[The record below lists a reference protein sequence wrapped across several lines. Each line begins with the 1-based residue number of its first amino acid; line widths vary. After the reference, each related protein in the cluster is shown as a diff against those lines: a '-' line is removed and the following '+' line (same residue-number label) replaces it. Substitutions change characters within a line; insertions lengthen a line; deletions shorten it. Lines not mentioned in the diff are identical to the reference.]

1 MGKINPY
8 QPQPPDWKLRSNDP
22 TGSQATETDQLTKKP
37 PELPSSA
44 MERLAA
50 DYDKIY
56 SDSLLSRYQVGM
68 RLENTLV
75 AYLLGI
81 DLVGTIC
88 ISHIN
93 PTLQIGN

>member
-1 MGKINPY
+1 MVAYLVVFTTWYRLGRDHLHLSY

-50 DYDKIY
+50 DHDKIATVY
-56 SDSLLSRYQVGM
+56 
-68 RLENTLV
+68 
-75 AYLLGI
+75 
-81 DLVGTIC
+81 
-88 ISHIN
+88 
-93 PTLQIGN
+93 